1 MINNLWG
8 DEFAVE
14 DVPAKT
20 KEVIRKIKTE
30 KKETAE
36 LSVEK
41 AIRSKK
47 LSIEDKLQVVEKK
60 VFETLGKQREN
71 VIVLY
76 TKAELHDYLE
86 KGLAFGR
93 IAIDTETNNSLD
105 PLTCKLMGLCLYVS
119 GEKQAYIPVNHVDRE
134 TGLRLTNQL
143 TEKDIEDELN
153 YLISNKGNCVF
164 VFHNGKF
171 DYEVLKCTCNVEVPI
186 DWDTMVGA
194 KLLDENEQSAGL
206 KWQYINKIDP
216 EQSKY
221 DIENLF
227 EKLPYEVVDP
237 SLFAL
242 YAATDAMMTDK
253 LYEYQRRCFEEDPSL
268 EGTYR
273 VFKNIEIPLIPVV
286 AKIELRGV
294 AIDTEYDKRLSEK
307 YQGLLARL
315 DEDIQAELQSYDDQL
330 RDYLARTPNT
340 KIKSPL
346 NLDSPIQLAEFL
358 YDVLKLP
365 QVNIKKPR
373 GTGEE
378 ELTRLNEKTH
388 LRLCSLILERRNVAK
403 LLNTFVDKLPLMANP
418 VDRRIHCEF
427 NANRTVT
434 GRFASKNPNL

>member
-30 KKETAE
+30 KKETTE

-71 VIVLY
+71 VIVLS
-76 TKAELHDYLE
+76 TKVELHDYLE

-134 TGLRLTNQL
+134 TGLRLTDQL
-143 TEKDIEDELN
+143 TEKDIEDELG

-237 SLFAL
+237 GLFAL

-253 LYEYQRRCFEEDPSL
+253 LYEYQRRRFEEDPSL

-307 YQGLLARL
+307 YQRLLTRL
-315 DEDIQAELQSYDDQL
+315 DEDIQAELQGYDDQL

-388 LRLCSLILERRNVAK
+388 LKLCSLILERRNVAK
-403 LLNTFVDKLPLMANP
+403 LLNTFVDKLPLMASP